1 MFADLEMQNFSF
13 TPPSACPSTN
23 AKPCKSIL
31 FTVDESARVCRD
43 YQEIKIQVRYPES
56 RRVLR
61 VHTRQYVLLKWLA
74 AETSSSL
81 LLSLQV
87 LEGP

>member
-43 YQEIKIQVRYPES
+43 YQEIKIQVCTPES
-56 RRVLR
+56 R
-61 VHTRQYVLLKWLA
+61 
-74 AETSSSL
+74 
-81 LLSLQV
+81 
-87 LEGP
+87 